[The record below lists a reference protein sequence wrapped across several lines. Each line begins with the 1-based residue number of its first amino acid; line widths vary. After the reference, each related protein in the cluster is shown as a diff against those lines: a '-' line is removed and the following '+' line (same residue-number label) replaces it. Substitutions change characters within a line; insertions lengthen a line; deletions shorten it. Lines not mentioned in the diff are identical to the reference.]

1 MPYKLLG
8 EEPPEEIQLP
18 PKTPAASPLPSP
30 KEVGGVLRNFLVK
43 IDFDMFFE
51 REPPN
56 LQGVILFGK
65 LYIGVLFLK

>member
-30 KEVGGVLRNFLVK
+30 KEVGGVLRIFLVRIVLTCILK
-43 IDFDMFFE
+43 Q
-51 REPPN
+51 R
-56 LQGVILFGK
+56 LQM
-65 LYIGVLFLK
+65 

>member
-8 EEPPEEIQLP
+8 EEPPESEDIQLP

-30 KEVGGVLRNFLVK
+30 KEVGGVLRNFYVK
-43 IDFDMFFE
+43 MNFNMDFE

-56 LQGVILFGK
+56 PQDIILLDNCILDF
-65 LYIGVLFLK
+65 LF